1 MSRAMAPRIDRTKYP
16 RALKAM
22 LALHEYLE
30 HSTLDPV
37 LHELVSYRA
46 SQMNGCAWCLD
57 MHSKELRARGYPE
70 QKLLLLTAWREAPAF
85 DERERAALAWTEALT
100 RLEHN
105 EVPDAVYEQVRSVFS
120 EAEVVDLTLA
130 AASINAWNRLNVAL
144 RTVPGSYKPRL
155 RATV

>member
-1 MSRAMAPRIDRTKYP
+1 VVPGHD
-16 RALKAM
+16 
-22 LALHEYLE
+22 
-30 HSTLDPV
+30 
-37 LHELVSYRA
+37 
-46 SQMNGCAWCLD
+46 
-57 MHSKELRARGYPE
+57 SKELRARGYPE
-70 QKLLLLTAWREAPAF
+70 QKLLLLTAWRETPAF

-130 AASINAWNRLNVAL
+130 AASINGWNRLNVAL